1 MIKTIIFDFGDVFI
15 NLDKEGALQ
24 HALNL
29 FKTDSFSKNMIEIN
43 HFYEKGMI
51 STASF
56 IQFYKNEF
64 PNISETEIIE
74 TWNIII
80 KDFPKYR
87 LDFLKSLSEE
97 KKYKLILLS
106 NTNNLHINWVKA
118 HMPFY
123 VEFKNYFDA
132 FYLSH
137 EIHLRK
143 PNSDIFQFVINEHN
157 LKANEC
163 LFIDDTAEHTIS
175 ASQLG
180 FHTWNL
186 NPKTEDITQ
195 LFKIKKELF

>member
-24 HALNL
+24 HAQNL
-29 FKTDSFSKNMIEIN
+29 FKTDLFSKNMIETN

-56 IQFYKNEF
+56 IKFYKNEF

-80 KDFPKYR
+80 KDFPAYR

-97 KKYKLILLS
+97 KKYRLILLS
-106 NTNNLHINWVKA
+106 NTNNLHINWVKS
-118 HMPFY
+118 HIPFY

-143 PNSDIFQFVINEHN
+143 PSFDIFQFVINEHN

-180 FHTWNL
+180 LHTWNL

-195 LFKIKKELF
+195 LFRIKKELF